1 VGLVEKLLE
10 RARSS
15 GKRVAFPEGT
25 NPEVLKAA
33 FRLAEEGVVQPVL
46 LGSPE
51 EVEKAARCAG
61 VSVDGCEVVD
71 YGQSPLLEQFAELY
85 AQRRDTR
92 ATLARRLMK
101 RPLFFGAMMVGEGE
115 VDAMVGG
122 IDSPTALVIQ
132 AATLCVGMEEG
143 ISAPSSFFLMAW
155 PDGRVLVYADCA
167 VNIEP
172 TDEQLAEIGI
182 VTARNA
188 EKLLGITPR
197 VAFLSFS
204 TKGSASHPRVEKVRR
219 ATAIAKERAPEFLF
233 DGELQADSALVPR
246 VAAKKVGDSPVAGKA
261 NVLIFPDLDSG
272 NISYKLTQYLA
283 GAQAIGPILQGFRK
297 PVNDLSRG
305 AVAEDIVAVAAIA
318 ALCT

>member
-1 VGLVEKLLE
+1 MGLVEKLLE

-33 FRLAEEGVVQPVL
+33 SRLAEEGVVQPVL
-46 LGSPE
+46 LGPPE

>member
-33 FRLAEEGVVQPVL
+33 SRLAEEGVVQPVL

-132 AATLCVGMEEG
+132 AATLCVGMEKG

-155 PDGRVLVYADCA
+155 PDGRVLAYADCA

-219 ATAIAKERAPEFLF
+219 ATAIARERAPEFLF

-246 VAAKKVGDSPVAGKA
+246 VAAKKVGNSPVAGKA

>member
-1 VGLVEKLLE
+1 MGLVEKLLE

-33 FRLAEEGVVQPVL
+33 SRLAEEGVVQPVL
-46 LGSPE
+46 LGPPE

-219 ATAIAKERAPEFLF
+219 ATAIARKRAPEFLF

>member
-1 VGLVEKLLE
+1 MEKLIE

-15 GKRVAFPEGT
+15 GRSVVFPEGT

-33 FRLAEEGVVQPVL
+33 SRLAEEKVVRPVL
-46 LGSPE
+46 LGAPERVE
-51 EVEKAARCAG
+51 EVADRAG
-61 VSVDGCEVVD
+61 ISVDGCKVVD
-71 YGQSPLLEQFAELY
+71 HTESPLLDKFAKQY
-85 AQRRDTR
+85 AQMRDTR
-92 ATLARRLMK
+92 ETLARRLLK

-115 VDAMVGG
+115 ADAMVGG

-132 AATLCVGMEEG
+132 AASLCVGMEEG

-167 VNIEP
+167 VNVDP
-172 TDEQLAEIGI
+172 TEKQLAEIGI

-188 EKLLGITPR
+188 KKLLGITPR

-204 TKGSASHPRVEKVRR
+204 TKGSASHPKVEKVQR

-246 VAAKKVGDSPVAGKA
+246 VAAEKVGDSPVAGKA

-283 GAQAIGPILQGFRK
+283 GAQAIGPILQGFRR
-297 PVNDLSRG
+297 PIEDLSRG
-305 AVAEDIVAVAAIA
+305 AVADDIVAVAAIA
-318 ALCT
+318 ALCA

>member
-46 LGSPE
+46 LGPPE

-71 YGQSPLLEQFAELY
+71 YGQSPLLEKFAELY

-188 EKLLGITPR
+188 KKLLGITPR

-219 ATAIAKERAPEFLF
+219 ATAIARERAPEFLF

>member
-1 VGLVEKLLE
+1 MGLVEKLLE

-33 FRLAEEGVVQPVL
+33 SCLAEEGVVQPVL
-46 LGSPE
+46 LGPPE

-71 YGQSPLLEQFAELY
+71 HEQSPLLEQFAELY

-155 PDGRVLVYADCA
+155 PDGRVLAYADCA

-219 ATAIAKERAPEFLF
+219 ATAIARERAPEFLF

>member
-1 VGLVEKLLE
+1 VELVEKLIE

-15 GKRVAFPEGT
+15 GRSVVFPEGT

-33 FRLAEEGVVQPVL
+33 SRLAEEKVVRPVL
-46 LGSPE
+46 LGAPERVE
-51 EVEKAARCAG
+51 EVADRAG
-61 VSVDGCEVVD
+61 ISVDGCKVVD
-71 YGQSPLLEQFAELY
+71 HTESPLLDKFAKQY
-85 AQRRDTR
+85 AQMRDTR
-92 ATLARRLMK
+92 ETLARRLLK

-115 VDAMVGG
+115 ADAMVGG

-132 AATLCVGMEEG
+132 AASLCVGMEEG

-167 VNIEP
+167 VNVDP
-172 TDEQLAEIGI
+172 TEEQLAEIGI

-188 EKLLGITPR
+188 KKLLGITPR

-204 TKGSASHPRVEKVRR
+204 TKGSASHPKVEKVQR

-283 GAQAIGPILQGFRK
+283 GAQAIGPILQGFRR
-297 PVNDLSRG
+297 PIEDLSRG
-305 AVAEDIVAVAAIA
+305 AVADDIVAVAAIA
-318 ALCT
+318 ALCA